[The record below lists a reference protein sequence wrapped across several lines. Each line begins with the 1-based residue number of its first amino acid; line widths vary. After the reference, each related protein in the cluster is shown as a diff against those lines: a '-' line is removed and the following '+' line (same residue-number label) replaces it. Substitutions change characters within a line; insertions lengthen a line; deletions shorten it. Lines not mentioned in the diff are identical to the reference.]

1 MPEQLWLP
9 GLEAPPPLT
18 DGLFFAVYPDSN
30 TAAGIA
36 KFAQQL
42 CADEHVRSGTR
53 RGVRS
58 KPLAANRLHVTL
70 RHLGN
75 FAGGLPAD
83 VVEAAKRAAASVS
96 MAPFTVEFDALASF
110 AKKPRPGPAVLVG
123 EHGVR
128 GLQAL
133 HDALEARLRGDGIE
147 PDERFTPHLTLAYG
161 MPWIERRPAEPA
173 CWNVREFALI
183 HSLLGRTRH
192 IVLARW
198 PLVGQN

>member
-9 GLEAPPPLT
+9 GLEAPSPPT
-18 DGLFFAVYPDSN
+18 DGLFFAVYPDAN

-42 CADEHVRSGTR
+42 CVEARARSGV
-53 RGVRS
+53 RG

-83 VVEAAKRAAASVS
+83 VVEAAKRAAAAVS
-96 MAPFTVEFDALASF
+96 MAPFTVEFDAVASF
-110 AKKPRPGPAVLVG
+110 AKRPRLGPAVLVG
-123 EHGVR
+123 EHGVH

-133 HDALEARLRGDGIE
+133 HDALEAGLRDGGIE
-147 PDERFTPHLTLAYG
+147 PDARFTPHMTLAYG
-161 MPWIERRPAEPA
+161 MQWIERHTAAAA
-173 CWNVREFALI
+173 CWNVREFALM

-198 PLVGQN
+198 PLVGPS

>member
-9 GLEAPPPLT
+9 GLEAPPPPT
-18 DGLFFAVYPDSN
+18 DGLFFAVYPDAN
-30 TAAGIA
+30 TASGIA

-42 CADEHVRSGTR
+42 RAEAGVRSG
-53 RGVRS
+53 VHS

-96 MAPFTVEFDALASF
+96 MAPFTVEFDAVASF

-133 HDALEARLRGDGIE
+133 HDALEAGLQDLGIE
-147 PDERFTPHLTLAYG
+147 PDARFTPHVTLAYG

-173 CWNVREFALI
+173 CWNVREFALM

-192 IVLARW
+192 IALARW
-198 PLVGQN
+198 PLMGQG

>member
-9 GLEAPPPLT
+9 GLEAPPALT
-18 DGLFFAVYPDSN
+18 DGLFFAVYPDAG

-42 CADEHVRSGTR
+42 CAESHVRSR
-53 RGVRS
+53 VRS

-75 FAGGLPAD
+75 FAGGLPAE
-83 VVEAAKRAAASVS
+83 VVEAAKRAAASVG
-96 MAPFTVEFDALASF
+96 MAPFTVEFDAVASF
-110 AKKPRPGPAVLVG
+110 AKKPRLGPAVLLG
-123 EHGVR
+123 EDGVR

-133 HDALEARLRGDGIE
+133 HDALEAGLKNDGIE
-147 PDERFTPHLTLAYG
+147 PGARFTPHVTLAYG
-161 MPWIERRPAEPA
+161 MPWAERHPAEPA

-198 PLVGQN
+198 PLVGQS